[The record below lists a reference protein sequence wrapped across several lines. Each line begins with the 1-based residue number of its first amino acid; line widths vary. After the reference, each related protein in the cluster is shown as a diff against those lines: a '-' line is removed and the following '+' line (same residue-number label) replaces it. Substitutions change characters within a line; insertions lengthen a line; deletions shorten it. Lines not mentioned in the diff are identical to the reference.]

1 MAEDEDIIFDTIT
14 QPLNFGSIA
23 GNNTSNNFEEEKVY
37 NSLYD
42 ELMDKCCPDKFC
54 SSTTSFDINKFQ
66 IANEIYRELC
76 ERKMISP
83 EALIKIRNK
92 AMDKLGIKISTKK
105 LYNELIEYFYPMN
118 YISRTSYNPKRVE
131 KAGYFYD
138 KTLKAKNDIIALEE
152 IQQEASEFIREIAKE
167 KEKKLEKELEK
178 ELEEEKKV
186 IKGEEELGTMFV
198 ISIIILFFLILSLTL
213 RILLN

>member
-23 GNNTSNNFEEEKVY
+23 GTNTSNNFEEEKVY

-105 LYNELIEYFYPMN
+105 LYDELIEYFYPMN

-152 IQQEASEFIREIAKE
+152 IQQEASEFIRELE
-167 KEKKLEKELEK
+167 KEKELEK
-178 ELEEEKKV
+178 KLELEEEKKV
-186 IKGEEELGTMFV
+186 RKEDEEIGTMPV
-198 ISIIILFFLILSLTL
+198 ISILILFFFILLLILG
-213 RILLN
+213 ILFN

>member
-23 GNNTSNNFEEEKVY
+23 GTNTSNNFEEEKVY

-152 IQQEASEFIREIAKE
+152 IQQEASEFIRELE
-167 KEKKLEKELEK
+167 KEKELEK
-178 ELEEEKKV
+178 KLELEEEKKV
-186 IKGEEELGTMFV
+186 RKEDEEIDTMLV
-198 ISIIILFFLILSLTL
+198 ICILILFFFILLLILG
-213 RILLN
+213 ILFS